1 MTADTYQSR
10 ARSAFLARLQDIAR
24 CTQAEAEKVFQV
36 YQSTRLVALD
46 TSAWRYE
53 VAHGA
58 FLEPDVIRRAI
69 EHPGA
74 FRV

>member
-1 MTADTYQSR
+1 MAADTYQNR
-10 ARSAFLARLQDIAR
+10 ARSAFLARLQEITR

-36 YQSTRLVALD
+36 YQNSRLVALD

-69 EHPGA
+69 EHQGA
-74 FRV
+74 FCV